1 MRRILHIDAS
11 PRDTRSRS
19 RVVAGH
25 FLQVLAG
32 CDQQLRVTR
41 LDLWNTE
48 LPALGGNM
56 IEGRY
61 DLIMGGDI
69 DPAIA
74 SAWDDVRAVTRD
86 FLNHD
91 AYVISTPMWN
101 FGVPY
106 RLKHLVDVVTQPGM
120 TFVNDA
126 FGNVTGLAKGRRAL
140 IVAASAMPFGS
151 GMPEDMDFQLRY
163 LVRWLEFI
171 GAGPVE
177 TVRVAP
183 TFGAPETVGAAMAA
197 ALDEAERL
205 ARNF

>member
-25 FLQVLAG
+25 FLKVLAV
-32 CDQQLRVTR
+32 CNPQLRVTR
-41 LDLWNTE
+41 LDLWDTE

-61 DLIMGGDI
+61 DLIMGGDV

-74 SAWDDVRAVTRD
+74 AAWDEVRTVALD

-91 AYVISTPMWN
+91 GYVISTPMWN

-120 TFVNDA
+120 TFTNDA
-126 FGNVTGLAKGRRAL
+126 SGNVTGLAAGRKVL
-140 IVAASAMPFGS
+140 IVAASALPFGS
-151 GMPEDMDFQLRY
+151 GMPDDLDFQLRY
-163 LVRWLEFI
+163 LTRWLEFI

-183 TFGAPETVGAAMAA
+183 TFGAPEAVGAVMAD
-197 ALDEAERL
+197 ALEEAERL